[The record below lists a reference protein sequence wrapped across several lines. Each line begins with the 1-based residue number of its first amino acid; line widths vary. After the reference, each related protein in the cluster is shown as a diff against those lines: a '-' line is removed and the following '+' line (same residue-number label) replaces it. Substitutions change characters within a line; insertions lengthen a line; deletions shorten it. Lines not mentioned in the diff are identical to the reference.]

1 MPTLDLDLKDFQA
14 VAHNTIASNQRKIE
28 LLVGAHDD
36 DDDDDDIEH
45 FQATRDLMLD
55 IGAEQLMLYKL
66 TVLAAKRAETASEVA
81 EIWKEATIFFDKILS
96 IWSTLLLSLAEADP
110 ETNALS
116 DHYQKAAARLKEL
129 SQDNYQF
136 HVE

>member
-14 VAHNTIASNQRKIE
+14 VAHNAIASNQRKIE

-36 DDDDDDIEH
+36 DDDDEH

-66 TVLAAKRAETASEVA
+66 TVLTTKRAETASEVA
-81 EIWKEATIFFDKILS
+81 KIWKEATVYFDKILS

-129 SQDNYQF
+129 SQDNYRF